1 MATGI
6 NRVQFFIYVL
16 CIVYVLCSGGAA
28 GYIIP
33 PPSVHCIPR
42 MSCPSNIQMC
52 LDYCE
57 ERGFST
63 GIGKCVREDLCCCI
77 R

>member
-1 MATGI
+1 M
-6 NRVQFFIYVL
+6 NFKFVL
-16 CIVYVLCSGGAA
+16 VIFHIILLIVGGAA

>member
-1 MATGI
+1 LLDYKFI
-6 NRVQFFIYVL
+6 NFKYVL
-16 CIVYVLCSGGAA
+16 VIFYNILLIVGGTT

-33 PPSVHCIPR
+33 PPSIYCYPR
-42 MSCPSNIQMC
+42 DSCPNNVQMC

-63 GIGKCVREDLCCCI
+63 GTGKCVREDLCCCI
-77 R
+77 K